1 MKGDNLRIDETKR
14 ELTSFINSHL
24 QVLPIGVI
32 KMILESALL
41 EVNDLYDKIVEKE
54 ISEYKASIKAKDN
67 PIQNGTN
74 NKEE

>member
-32 KMILESALL
+32 KMILETSLV
-41 EVNDLYDKIVEKE
+41 EVNNLYDKIVEKE
-54 ISEYKASIKAKDN
+54 ISEYEASIKAKGN
-67 PIQNGTN
+67 PIQNGTDS
-74 NKEE
+74 KEE

>member
-32 KMILESALL
+32 KMILENSLV
-41 EVNDLYDKIVEKE
+41 EVNNLYDKIVEKE
-54 ISEYKASIKAKDN
+54 ISEYEESIKAKDN
-67 PIQNGTN
+67 PIQNGTDS
-74 NKEE
+74 KEE

>member
-32 KMILESALL
+32 KMILENSLV
-41 EVNDLYDKIVEKE
+41 EVNNLYDKIVEKE
-54 ISEYKASIKAKDN
+54 ISEYEASIKAKGN
-67 PIQNGTN
+67 PIQNGTDS
-74 NKEE
+74 KEE